1 MKKFKKFT
9 AVAGAAAIMGAGALT
24 APTAFAQEEGSAS
37 TVTESSQG
45 ENGEGDVSSDVET
58 SSNEL
63 SSDLGSSEGEGEGAE
78 GDASSEFQTSSDEL
92 SSNLPGSSEESTEGG
107 EGEGSSQEEQTLLGV
122 GIFAAIAGGI
132 ASFLPQLQNMMP

>member
-78 GDASSEFQTSSDEL
+78 GDASSEFRPPAMSSPPTSLAPPKSPL
-92 SSNLPGSSEESTEGG
+92 KVKRAKAPPRKSRLC
-107 EGEGSSQEEQTLLGV
+107 L
-122 GIFAAIAGGI
+122 A
-132 ASFLPQLQNMMP
+132 